1 MVLSGKAVCLHIH
14 LTFTATVGSVLEQGE
29 YIHTMATL
37 MTAGVAG
44 SQWALFLLKTP
55 LVLLR
60 NYTFAKLPCSCERGN
75 NE

>member
-1 MVLSGKAVCLHIH
+1 MVLSDKAVCLCIH

-29 YIHTMATL
+29 YIPTTATL

-55 LVLLR
+55 LTTAEELHIHQSALQ
-60 NYTFAKLPCSCERGN
+60 P
-75 NE
+75 